1 MTTSEQLHNQGPGDI
16 RELLTRI
23 KNGDE
28 EAAREL
34 LNRYESKVRLV
45 VRRQLPR
52 LLRSRFDSIDFLQS
66 VWGSFFHRIQ
76 TEPND
81 LNEEEN
87 LIAFLAWA
95 ARNKVIDE
103 YRRAATQ
110 KQNIHREES
119 IESRGDRETTLASG
133 DTPSELA
140 QAHETF
146 DRLSRLLPE
155 DRRVI
160 LELKAAGYSCG
171 EIGDRLGLSERTV
184 QRVLEELRNRARIEG

>member
-1 MTTSEQLHNQGPGDI
+1 MTTGEELTGQGPGDI
-16 RELLTRI
+16 RELLARI

-28 EAAREL
+28 QAVREL

-76 TEPND
+76 TESND

-171 EIGDRLGLSERTV
+171 EIGDRLGLSERKV